1 MPTDIEEQ
9 IHNYFRWL
17 DEHTGATLQRPTDK
31 IEDSPPMVEEFGAA
45 LIDIREKAESRSR
58 RTWILGAVAA
68 IAIVAA
74 GIGVLG
80 NRSRDAGVAVGQLPV
95 TSASWYEVDP
105 AGAFASLGE
114 GTIVDGFGGVPLA
127 CRRFDSSAER
137 CTELVGEESVNYRLA
152 GNETLTV
159 RTEHG
164 PDESTEWQF
173 LRNLGTSIEISG
185 HSGFADGDSSSGIIG
200 FEPSPGVRVIVFG
213 GSTQTVE
220 TVAQI
225 AASLKLTG
233 GDVVAP
239 IVFGESTPTL
249 AEFPAESVAARYY
262 AGYVDLTASP
272 PCVGAFGMPW
282 NNTPVCVRVP
292 DDRITV
298 TVASPSPAGT
308 ILIAAL
314 PAATDHAAVVMQD
327 GATVPLGI
335 AIVPEFDP
343 KLVFADLDGGIPVQ
357 LVAYDAAGTSI
368 ADTAITSTG
377 GAPLGF
383 IPIDGATIGDAPP
396 VDTYY
401 TTVESMPA
409 WPTTASSQPYTN
421 NAGYGMALC
430 DSSSWT
436 KFAALQSNGRFEHLY
451 QGTLCAFTTLRQ
463 PRVSTA
469 ASCATMSPGTTYA
482 RCQRLSGTT
491 AVATPSE
498 SQHATVAPDQK
509 ASHAALLPATP
520 GDAPQIFNNRISAA
534 GPEPAGYGDPTVL
547 VTLSTGAATG
557 ETCFQIDFHDYTS
570 KGCLDTRLLTTGLA
584 YGAFQDGDGPVEIVG
599 IVPDDVATI
608 EIAGTIIPVTNN
620 VWHYTGHAG
629 DNLTFRVVSANG
641 VLTAAVT

>member
-1 MPTDIEEQ
+1 MPTEIEDQ
-9 IHNYFRWL
+9 IHNYCRWL
-17 DEHTGATLQRPTDK
+17 DVHTGATLQRPTDE
-31 IEDSPPMVEEFGAA
+31 IEDSAPSAEDFDAA
-45 LIDIREKAESRSR
+45 LIDIRETGESRSR

-68 IAIVAA
+68 VAIIAA

-95 TSASWYEVDP
+95 TSAAWYEVDP

-114 GTIVDGFGGVPLA
+114 GNLADDLGDTPLA
-127 CRRFDSSAER
+127 CRRFDSTAER
-137 CTELVGEESVNYRLA
+137 CTELVGHETVNYRLSD
-152 GNETLTV
+152 NETLSV
-159 RTEHG
+159 RTEYG
-164 PDESTEWQF
+164 PDESGAWQS
-173 LRNLGTSIEISG
+173 LRILGTPIEIGG
-185 HSGFADGDSSSGIIG
+185 HSGFAEKESSSGIVG

-213 GSTQTVE
+213 GSSQSE
-220 TVAQI
+220 EIVAKI
-225 AASLKLTG
+225 AASLALAG

-262 AGYVDLTASP
+262 AGYVDLAASP

-282 NNTPVCVRVP
+282 NNTLVCVTVP

-298 TVASPSPAGT
+298 TVASPSPTGT

-314 PAATDHAAVVMQD
+314 PTATDHAAVVMK
-327 GATVPLGI
+327 GGTTVPLGI
-335 AIVPEFDP
+335 AMVPDFNP

-383 IPIDGATIGDAPP
+383 IPVDGATTGNAPP
-396 VDTYY
+396 YDTYF
-401 TTVESMPA
+401 TTVEAMPT
-409 WPTTASSQPYTN
+409 WPTVASSQPYTN

-436 KFAALQSNGRFEHLY
+436 KFAALQSNSRIEHLY
-451 QGTLCAFTTLRQ
+451 QGTLCAFTTLKQ
-463 PRVSTA
+463 PRVSTV
-469 ASCATMSPGTTYA
+469 ASCATMSPGNNYA

-491 AVATPSE
+491 AVTTPSE
-498 SQHATVAPDQK
+498 SQHTSVAPDQNAAK
-509 ASHAALLPATP
+509 ALLPATP
-520 GDAPQIFNNRISAA
+520 GDAPQIFSTRISAA
-534 GPEPAGYGDPTVL
+534 GPEPAGYSDPTVS

-570 KGCLDTRLLTTGLA
+570 KGCLDVRLLSTGLA
-584 YGAFQDGDGPVEIVG
+584 YGAFQDGDGPVEMVG

-608 EIAGTIIPVTNN
+608 EIAGTVLPVTNN
-620 VWHYTGHAG
+620 VWHFTAHAG
-629 DNLTFRVVSANG
+629 DDLTFRVVSANG
-641 VLTAAVT
+641 ELTAAVT